1 MTSRRRDMSV
11 LCYFV
16 HVATCGNHVVTSS
29 MLPGSLVL
37 SRRRVIADFATST
50 ATHEFHPLSS
60 RDMSR

>member
-11 LCYFV
+11 LCYFG
-16 HVATCGNHVVTSS
+16 HVAMCGNHFVTSA
-29 MLPGSLVL
+29 MLPGS
-37 SRRRVIADFATST
+37 SRKVIADFATST